1 MMIPLGGLTLRLMLR
16 AILAIGLLL
25 GSGAAGWTPALA
37 DAHESCCCGT
47 LPGAVDRCPCPK
59 PEGNRTPSSNACV
72 KQAVSQ
78 AALAVRQA
86 QGQRRVEPRPEPATW
101 ARDAARPEPTGLSIP
116 ARGRDPDLG
125 RHLARLETFRI

>member
-1 MMIPLGGLTLRLMLR
+1 MMTPLGGLSLRLILR

-25 GSGAAGWTPALA
+25 GSGAADWTPALA

-47 LPGAVDRCPCPK
+47 PPGAVDTCPCPK
-59 PEGNRTPSSNACV
+59 PEGSRSPSSTACV
-72 KQAVSQ
+72 KRVVTMAN
-78 AALAVRQA
+78 LAVRRA
-86 QGQRRVEPRPEPATW
+86 QGQRKVEPRPEPATW
-101 ARDAARPEPTGLSIP
+101 AQATGISESTGLFLT